1 MSFETNRTAFR
12 LIRFG
17 RTSGDL
23 LAMTR
28 SNGRMRIACLL
39 FSFRYFSFL
48 LDGKWERSFDLSLCV
63 CEYDDDLRLIN
74 GVKVS
79 VSLICHRLCVCQ
91 SCFFF
96 FNACYQSVMGY
107 VRPAVCVC
115 VRSLVYTHSPPTRFC
130 VWEHFKMAALRI
142 VHLLLSNY
150 FLMALASSQT
160 TMAFYVE
167 FLVDKC
173 QLSYLLVRQRQLNF
187 ISNGQSTAKN
197 KTFLQVFLKKENNPK
212 PLGEWILLCGNKI
225 VRGGGSGPLHSYAQ
239 CLIDR
244 LAILISL
251 PNSSDG
257 QWRKHCCLLISKFIY
272 NLAEFFSVWGGRFRS
287 SCRTP

>member
-39 FSFRYFSFL
+39 FSFRLFSFL

-96 FNACYQSVMGY
+96 LRVLPIRNGIREASC
-107 VRPAVCVC
+107 VCVC

-167 FLVDKC
+167 F
-173 QLSYLLVRQRQLNF
+173 SR
-187 ISNGQSTAKN
+187 
-197 KTFLQVFLKKENNPK
+197 
-212 PLGEWILLCGNKI
+212 W
-225 VRGGGSGPLHSYAQ
+225 
-239 CLIDR
+239 
-244 LAILISL
+244 
-251 PNSSDG
+251 
-257 QWRKHCCLLISKFIY
+257 
-272 NLAEFFSVWGGRFRS
+272 
-287 SCRTP
+287 